1 MNQNVTPCPN
11 PSKPQAGT
19 PHLFRPENVP
29 QARGEAMA
37 EFTIG
42 EASTPNKIGTV
53 PVHNPRMI
61 PNLENSSLEIGLLL
75 REHRL

>member
-1 MNQNVTPCPN
+1 
-11 PSKPQAGT
+11 
-19 PHLFRPENVP
+19 
-29 QARGEAMA
+29 MA